1 MTSQTP
7 NSEKIQ
13 GWTDIEK
20 FAIIIKKPVKDEEI
34 QALDKDVTIV
44 NFKFF

>member
-1 MTSQTP
+1 MTTQT
-7 NSEKIQ
+7 EKIQ

-20 FAIIIKKPVKDEEI
+20 FAIIIKKPAKDEEI

-44 NFKFF
+44 TFSKI